1 MMSDTLI
8 LGLGN
13 PFRGDDGVGAA
24 VVAALQKRH
33 LPSGVTVEDVGTPG
47 LELLLLWQGYHRV
60 LIVDAA
66 EMGMEPGIW
75 RRFLLEEA
83 DLPFDDVSLQGTLHG
98 VGLAES
104 LALARALDILP
115 AEMVI
120 YGVQPARTGWSASL
134 SKAVKAA
141 IPPICNAILDEIGYP
156 IAQSKSA
163 SLVLNT
169 T

>member
-1 MMSDTLI
+1 VADTLV

-24 VVAALQKRH
+24 VVAMLQKRH
-33 LPSGVTVEDVGTPG
+33 LPGGVTVEDAGTPG
-47 LELLLLWQGYHRV
+47 LELLLLWQGYQRV

-66 EMGMEPGIW
+66 EMGMQPGLW

-104 LALARALDILP
+104 LALAKALEILP
-115 AEMVI
+115 PVMVI
-120 YGVQPARTGWSASL
+120 YGVQPASIGWSATL
-134 SKAVKAA
+134 SKPVLAAVPALCDA
-141 IPPICNAILDEIGYP
+141 ISNEVRHPEIQNKFSKLPPN
-156 IAQSKSA
+156 
-163 SLVLNT
+163 
-169 T
+169 